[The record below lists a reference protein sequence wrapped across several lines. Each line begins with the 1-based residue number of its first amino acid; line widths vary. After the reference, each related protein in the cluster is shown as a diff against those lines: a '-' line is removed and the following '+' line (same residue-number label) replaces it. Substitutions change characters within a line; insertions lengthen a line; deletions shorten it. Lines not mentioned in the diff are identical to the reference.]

1 MSFLS
6 TTPTRA
12 RNDGPARVAK
22 IVGADVELGNFIEG
36 VDTTNGTAAAAARR
50 LLKEIE
56 GVPAGGSASPAFSSG
71 STSPVVPEAW
81 PHVYRYTPSLRNV
94 RDDSAE
100 PASAFDPQDWG
111 RRFLPTNGGSV
122 YIDLDHLE
130 LAQPETSNA
139 FDFVASSRA
148 MLAVART
155 ALERTNGRMPTGCR
169 VVALA
174 NCSDGLGNS
183 YGAHLNVL
191 VTRSAWENICVRKPH
206 YLAVLAAFQ
215 ASSIVYTGAGKVGTE
230 NDRPPVAYQLS
241 QRADFIE
248 ALIGPQTTYD
258 RPIVNAR
265 DEPLCGPRSWRRN
278 DTAADDIELSR
289 LHVIFY
295 DHTLAQVATLLKVG
309 TLQIVAAMLE
319 AGAVN
324 AGLALDDPLDA
335 LQAWS
340 GDPTLAARARTVAGG
355 GVTAVELQFR
365 FLDEAKRFADAGGLD
380 VVVPR
385 AAEVLALW
393 EDTLVKLRS
402 RDFPA
407 LARRLD
413 WVLKL
418 QMLRRAMD
426 RRPALEWTS
435 PEIKH
440 LDQVYASL
448 DHRDG
453 LFWAYEREG
462 LVDRVVGDEA
472 IAHAGAEPPSDTR
485 AWTRAHLLR
494 LAGEAHIDRVDWDT
508 VRVKLA
514 GRFGSSMWRPI
525 RTIDL
530 PHPAKATRAEHGA
543 LFDNEPTL
551 DHVVSVLAAEDEPEA
566 ADNRPTH
573 SPYPVS

>member
-1 MSFLS
+1 
-6 TTPTRA
+6 
-12 RNDGPARVAK
+12 
-22 IVGADVELGNFIEG
+22 
-36 VDTTNGTAAAAARR
+36 
-50 LLKEIE
+50 
-56 GVPAGGSASPAFSSG
+56 
-71 STSPVVPEAW
+71 
-81 PHVYRYTPSLRNV
+81 
-94 RDDSAE
+94 
-100 PASAFDPQDWG
+100 
-111 RRFLPTNGGSV
+111 
-122 YIDLDHLE
+122 
-130 LAQPETSNA
+130 
-139 FDFVASSRA
+139 
-148 MLAVART
+148 
-155 ALERTNGRMPTGCR
+155 
-169 VVALA
+169 VALA
-174 NCSDGLGNS
+174 NCSDGLGHS

-206 YLAVLAAFQ
+206 YLACLAAFQ
-215 ASSIVYTGAGKVGTE
+215 ASSIVYTGAGKVGGE
-230 NDRPPVAYQLS
+230 NDRAPVAYQLS

-248 ALIGPQTTYD
+248 ALVGPQTTYD

-265 DEPLCGPRSWRRN
+265 DEPLCGPRAWRRN
-278 DTAADDIELSR
+278 DTGVELSR

-324 AGLALDDPLDA
+324 AGLALDDPLEA

-340 GDPTLAARARTVAGG
+340 GDPTLAARVRTVAGG

-380 VVVPR
+380 AVVPR
-385 AAEVLALW
+385 AAEILALW
-393 EDTLVKLRS
+393 EDTLVKLRA

-418 QMLRRAMD
+418 QMLRRAME

-440 LDQVYASL
+440 LDHVYASL
-448 DHRDG
+448 DRRDG

-462 LVDRVVGDEA
+462 LVDRVVSDEA
-472 IAHAGAEPPSDTR
+472 IAHAGAEPPPDTR

-494 LAGEAHIDRVDWDT
+494 LAGQTQIDRVDWDA
-508 VRVKLA
+508 VCVKLT
-514 GRFGSSMWRPI
+514 GRFGSGVWPTL

-530 PHPAKATRAEHGA
+530 PHPAKATHAEYGT
-543 LFDNEPTL
+543 LFQNEPAL
-551 DHVVSVLAAEDEPEA
+551 DHVVAVLAPGDEPGA
-566 ADNRPTH
+566 ANNGPTH
-573 SPYPVS
+573 SLYPVS